1 MGLGAGGCKDRRV
14 RWSWMGTEK
23 CNHKGKLEPRAVLG
37 NNSHEGAESEEESQR
52 PPQLGTGSQ

>member
-1 MGLGAGGCKDRRV
+1 
-14 RWSWMGTEK
+14 MGTEK

-37 NNSHEGAESEEESQR
+37 NNSHEGAGTEEESQR